1 MRSAAAAALM
11 APAVLLIAQTP
22 AKGQA
27 LGAVFVGGMAVG
39 LAGRLFS
46 PHVQPILIF
55 PAAIVVGGI
64 TQLVT
69 AMMAKVS
76 LLTSMVA
83 GDLPHFAMPMPVDY
97 AAAACMGV
105 AIGLGWAKSFLHH
118 DEE

>member
-1 MRSAAAAALM
+1 MI
-11 APAVLLIAQTP
+11 APP
-22 AKGQA
+22 
-27 LGAVFVGGMAVG
+27 GG
-39 LAGRLFS
+39 S

-64 TQLVT
+64 TQLFT
-69 AMMAKVS
+69 ALMAKVS
-76 LLTSMVA
+76 LETSMIA
-83 GDLPHFAMPMPVDY
+83 GDLPHFAMPVPVDY